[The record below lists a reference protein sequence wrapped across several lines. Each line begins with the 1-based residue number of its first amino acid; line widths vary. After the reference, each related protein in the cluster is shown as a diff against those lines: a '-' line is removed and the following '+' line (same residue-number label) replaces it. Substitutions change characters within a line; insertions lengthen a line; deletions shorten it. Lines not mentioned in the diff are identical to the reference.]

1 MTKKVILKQ
10 KKNFAFYVTKKWDS
24 LDTIQ
29 NQNGRSK
36 VSYAEDVGTNKKPR
50 IVKMKF
56 FEKIPCD
63 KCELKFKNQEE
74 LMQHLQIT
82 HYKDLP
88 YDCRECGE
96 NFSNMEDMRTH
107 LQRKHSYKKDRI

>member
-1 MTKKVILKQ
+1 M
-10 KKNFAFYVTKKWDS
+10 
-24 LDTIQ
+24 
-29 NQNGRSK
+29 
-36 VSYAEDVGTNKKPR
+36 NKKLK

-56 FEKIPCD
+56 LKNIPCE
-63 KCELKFKNQEE
+63 KCDLKFKRQEE

-88 YDCRECGE
+88 YDCKECGE

-107 LQRKHSYKKDRI
+107 LQRKHSYKKDRN